1 MSVGG
6 PSVTNIDP
14 RLWAYLRI
22 LYAKKEEDLTKHG
35 YTPFT
40 LQNAGSMLS
49 ADIEAEVIKTLVG
62 ISGVILRIYGSS
74 MKVCGT
80 VWYGVIWSCC
90 LFCQQYQFL
99 QSASVLSSKHIFL
112 HIY

>member
-1 MSVGG
+1 MNSRYLTADCIAVLRLVLLSLLLSDMSVGG

-74 MKVCGT
+74 MKVGSICS
-80 VWYGVIWSCC
+80 VFRF
-90 LFCQQYQFL
+90 LF
-99 QSASVLSSKHIFL
+99 V
-112 HIY
+112 

>member
-1 MSVGG
+1 MTSFCFSADYIIVLVLLSLHLSDMSVGG

-22 LYAKKEEDLTKHG
+22 LYAKKEGDLTKHG

-80 VWYGVIWSCC
+80 VWCC
-90 LFCQQYQFL
+90 
-99 QSASVLSSKHIFL
+99 VV
-112 HIY
+112 